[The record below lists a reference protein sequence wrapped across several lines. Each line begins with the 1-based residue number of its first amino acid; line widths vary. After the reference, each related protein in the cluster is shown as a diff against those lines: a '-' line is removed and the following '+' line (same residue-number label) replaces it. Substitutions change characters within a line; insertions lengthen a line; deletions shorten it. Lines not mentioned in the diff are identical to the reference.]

1 MIVPIAIK
9 QPSKCFKVI
18 LFWQEF
24 FPLELFNCENN
35 IRIIL
40 KIIQGKLQVHLLL
53 IYIPFS

>member
-24 FPLELFNCENN
+24 FPLELFNCKNN

-40 KIIQGKLQVHLLL
+40 KIIQGK
-53 IYIPFS
+53 